1 MHAVVPMLPRSCC
14 CGMLVGDPVSIRRRL
29 LGCCPPPPAPAS
41 PGKIES
47 AAPITPEAAFS
58 RLGQVG
64 AVSIRSMAAAGTI
77 KRFPSLITGK
87 MPLLA

>member
-1 MHAVVPMLPRSCC
+1 VRDSKPGA
-14 CGMLVGDPVSIRRRL
+14 DPSNW
-29 LGCCPPPPAPAS
+29 PPAPCLT
-41 PGKIES
+41 PHETES
-47 AAPITPEAAFS
+47 AAPIASEAAFS

-64 AVSIRSMAAAGTI
+64 AVSIRSRAAAGTI